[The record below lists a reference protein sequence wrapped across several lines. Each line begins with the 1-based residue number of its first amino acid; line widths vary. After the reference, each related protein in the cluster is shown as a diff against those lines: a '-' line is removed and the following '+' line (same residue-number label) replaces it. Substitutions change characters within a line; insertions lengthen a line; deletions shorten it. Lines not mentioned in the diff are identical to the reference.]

1 VKQANPDIRILGCAL
16 AGAVLLGLMAF
27 TAVCHAQGS
36 PVELDKTGRLAY
48 HPTAMGDRVGD
59 FSYAGYRGGGI
70 PLPVVATKRTVTP
83 SSLPDADDTKA
94 IQDAIDE
101 VSAMPMAGGTRG
113 AVRLEAGTFHCSGT
127 IRIAASGVVLRGAGV
142 DRTTIQMTG
151 SPHLAL
157 KIEGRIEEKQ
167 VGASTVIADTYV
179 PSGTMSFR
187 VKDATGFKVGDI
199 VSIVKV
205 PTPEWIHFMG
215 MDTLGVRNGKLE
227 HWVEGRIKIRRRIT
241 KIAGDTLTVDVPL
254 MDSYDARYLGEGTVE
269 VRRVEV
275 SGQIEEVGVE
285 DLKVAAPARSIALQ
299 KDAEFDGM
307 TVADV
312 RDGWVKGVGFAET
325 TNSVSINHETE
336 RMTFEGVDV
345 VQHIPV
351 TTAAKP
357 FDFSC
362 DGTQILF
369 DRCSGSGDRVFYV
382 ATQSR
387 QQGPVV
393 VLHSKFLGG
402 GAIEPHQRWS
412 TGLLVDNCDVP
423 DGSIQFVNR
432 GTMGTGHGWAMG
444 WGMVWNSSAVLIV
457 IQQPPGTVNWSV
469 GNKSVAALAGDR
481 GVTEGAPEVTG
492 LMKGTR
498 VLPESLYLQQLK
510 ERMGSA
516 AVKAI
521 GY

>member
-1 VKQANPDIRILGCAL
+1 
-16 AGAVLLGLMAF
+16 
-27 TAVCHAQGS
+27 
-36 PVELDKTGRLAY
+36 
-48 HPTAMGDRVGD
+48 
-59 FSYAGYRGGGI
+59 
-70 PLPVVATKRTVTP
+70 
-83 SSLPDADDTKA
+83 
-94 IQDAIDE
+94 
-101 VSAMPMAGGTRG
+101 
-113 AVRLEAGTFHCSGT
+113 
-127 IRIAASGVVLRGAGV
+127 
-142 DRTTIQMTG
+142 
-151 SPHLAL
+151 
-157 KIEGRIEEKQ
+157 
-167 VGASTVIADTYV
+167 
-179 PSGTMSFR
+179 
-187 VKDATGFKVGDI
+187 
-199 VSIVKV
+199 
-205 PTPEWIHFMG
+205 
-215 MDTLGVRNGKLE
+215 
-227 HWVEGRIKIRRRIT
+227 
-241 KIAGDTLTVDVPL
+241 
-254 MDSYDARYLGEGTVE
+254 

-521 GY
+521 ISRKRSAEI